1 MGLGNNQLGFLDL
14 LNILNLGI
22 QIYDVKMNKDEIE
35 TTIIQFKTMS
45 EKQDS
50 ILSNQEEI
58 LKLLKEKENGTT

>member
-58 LKLLKEKENGTT
+58 LKLLKEKQNGTI